1 MRIAITGG
9 IGSGKSVVSH
19 LLRIM
24 GYPVYDTD
32 LEARRLMNTSA
43 EIRQNIEAAFG
54 AGLYAKDGLD
64 RAALA
69 RIVFKDAQALQRLNA
84 IVHPVVRRHFG
95 TWADSQSAP
104 LVFMES
110 AILYESGFHDLV
122 DRVWLVTAPDEVRV
136 HRVMCRNGM
145 TEAEV
150 RQRIASQMSDT
161 ERMQYRPAV
170 IRNDGITPLIPEVLR
185 LLNESGERKNR

>member
-64 RAALA
+64 L
-69 RIVFKDAQALQRLNA
+69 
-84 IVHPVVRRHFG
+84 
-95 TWADSQSAP
+95 S
-104 LVFMES
+104 
-110 AILYESGFHDLV
+110 
-122 DRVWLVTAPDEVRV
+122 
-136 HRVMCRNGM
+136 
-145 TEAEV
+145 
-150 RQRIASQMSDT
+150 
-161 ERMQYRPAV
+161 
-170 IRNDGITPLIPEVLR
+170 LIHI
-185 LLNESGERKNR
+185 